1 MMMKTYFYLIAIALI
16 TVPAMNCAQTG
27 PGEIK
32 GKVFNDLVEPE
43 PYIEVWVDIAGSNQL
58 KTETDENGKFT
69 LKPLFPG
76 TYVVYAT
83 GFGYDTTI
91 IRKVKVTADKITYLN
106 DIDIAAA
113 VVKEREA
120 PLLEKDDPGLHRMDA
135 QTIKALP
142 IRYDAAA
149 MIQSMTPEIKKGD
162 NGELYFKGARN
173 GTSVYYVDG
182 IKLTG
187 ALANL
192 PARSYASIQ
201 VYTGGVPAKY
211 GDTTGGV
218 VAIETQSYFS
228 LWRQEKNR
236 REIARKKA
244 SR

>member
-1 MMMKTYFYLIAIALI
+1 MSK
-16 TVPAMNCAQTG
+16 
-27 PGEIK
+27 K
-32 GKVFNDLVEPE
+32 
-43 PYIEVWVDIAGSNQL
+43 
-58 KTETDENGKFT
+58 
-69 LKPLFPG
+69 
-76 TYVVYAT
+76 
-83 GFGYDTTI
+83 
-91 IRKVKVTADKITYLN
+91 
-106 DIDIAAA
+106 
-113 VVKEREA
+113 
-120 PLLEKDDPGLHRMDA
+120 
-135 QTIKALP
+135 
-142 IRYDAAA
+142 
-149 MIQSMTPEIKKGD
+149 IKKGD

-173 GTSVYYVDG
+173 GTSVYYIDG

>member
-1 MMMKTYFYLIAIALI
+1 MMKTIYYLFTAAIFFTIPL
-16 TVPAMNCAQTG
+16 VHAQTG

-43 PYIEVWVDIAGSNQL
+43 PFVEVWVDIAGSNKL
-58 KTETDENGKFT
+58 KTETDEKGKFT
-69 LKPLFPG
+69 LKPLYPG

-91 IRKVKVTADKITYLN
+91 IKKVKVTADKITYLN
-106 DIDIAAA
+106 DIDISAA
-113 VVKEREA
+113 VVLERKA
-120 PLLEKDDPGLHRMDA
+120 PLIEKDDPSLKRMDSEM
-135 QTIKALP
+135 IKALP

-149 MIQSMTPEIKKGD
+149 MIESMSPEIKKSE
-162 NGELYFKGARN
+162 NGELYFRGSRN
-173 GTSVYYVDG
+173 GASVYYVDG
-182 IKLTG
+182 IKLQG

-244 SR
+244 NR